1 MPDIDISGK
10 IGEGQLKKP
19 MKIPTGSFWL
29 KLSFSQTYSQSKCQI
44 DINRNLAVNLIRNCI
59 THKILIMA
67 INLNEHLGQV
77 LDTHKMARIDELL
90 AKYKEKRTAIKEALE
105 EHYTDSIYG
114 PFNSGSYAKH
124 TAINCKFDLDLVV
137 PFSKGA
143 FTTLGAMFDDLY
155 DFLQEKYGEE
165 ATVRKQK
172 VSIGVIFHADE
183 DGDEI
188 NIDVVPGRELSE
200 DDYPESDDLNLYFNE
215 TTGFFSKSSYLK
227 TNINAQIEHIK
238 AKSDERKVIRLLK
251 IWKHTNNENYK
262 SFLLEL
268 ITIKAFAKE
277 DITGNLWDKLKKVME
292 YIRDNVA
299 QEGFKLKDPGNSNN
313 DVIQTL
319 SEWERSAL
327 SNRMNIILK
336 RIDDNEENIKSYFPV
351 NEKYQPKQAAS
362 NSFGIKGAAIAPSI
376 PSDNQRF
383 GGE

>member
-1 MPDIDISGK
+1 M
-10 IGEGQLKKP
+10 
-19 MKIPTGSFWL
+19 
-29 KLSFSQTYSQSKCQI
+29 Y
-44 DINRNLAVNLIRNCI
+44 NCV

-67 INLNEHLGQV
+67 INLNDHLGQV
-77 LDTHKMARIDELL
+77 LETHKMAHIDELL
-90 AKYKEKRTAIKEALE
+90 TKYRQKRTLIKEALE

-137 PFSKGA
+137 PFIRGS
-143 FTTLGAMFDDLY
+143 FSTLGMMFDDLY
-155 DFLQEKYGEE
+155 DFLEEKYGKE

-172 VSIGVIFHADE
+172 VSIGVIFNADE

-188 NIDVVPGRELSE
+188 NIDVVPGRELSK
-200 DDYPESDDLNLYFNE
+200 DDYPESNDLNLYFNE
-215 TTGFFSKSSYLK
+215 ATGLFSKSSYLK
-227 TNINAQIEHIK
+227 TNINTQIEHIK

-251 IWKHTNNENYK
+251 IWKHTNSENYK

-277 DITGNLWDKLKKVME
+277 NITGNLWDKLKKVME

-299 QEGFKLKDPGNSNN
+299 QEGFTLKDPGNSNN
-313 DVIQTL
+313 DVIETL
-319 SEWERSAL
+319 SEWERSSL
-327 SNRMNIILK
+327 SNRMSTMLK
-336 RIDDNEENIKSYFPV
+336 RIDDNDENIKSYFPV
-351 NEKYQPKQAAS
+351 NDKYQQKQVAS
-362 NSFGIKGAAIAPSI
+362 NSFGIKSASITPSI